1 MRSKFK
7 PFVKFSDFYLW
18 IILSQKDLQVL
29 LIILNLDFISS
40 FYRNAI
46 FEDYIYDSLLDENM
60 DDFDED
66 AYLERLARM
75 KP

>member
-1 MRSKFK
+1 MKNTGLDETTPD
-7 PFVKFSDFYLW
+7 PFDSLNF
-18 IILSQKDLQVL
+18 IL
-29 LIILNLDFISS
+29 S

>member
-1 MRSKFK
+1 MIKINTHTWYHSSVNF
-7 PFVKFSDFYLW
+7 
-18 IILSQKDLQVL
+18 
-29 LIILNLDFISS
+29 NLISS

>member
-1 MRSKFK
+1 M
-7 PFVKFSDFYLW
+7 
-18 IILSQKDLQVL
+18 DLQVL

>member
-1 MRSKFK
+1 MAL
-7 PFVKFSDFYLW
+7 VT
-18 IILSQKDLQVL
+18 
-29 LIILNLDFISS
+29 LIILNFNLISS

-46 FEDYIYDSLLDENM
+46 FEDYIYDSLLEENM